1 MSSTQ
6 TAIHITLTVEQ
17 DGRLSITHPL
27 LKPGDPVE
35 VIILLLPKRE
45 EHYQSAIDIFNSLP
59 GHQLFKSA
67 EEVDQ
72 YLREE
77 RDSWDD

>member
-6 TAIHITLTVEQ
+6 TAIHITLTVQQ
-17 DGRLSITHPL
+17 DGRLSIAHPL
-27 LKPGDPVE
+27 LNPGDPVE
-35 VIILLLPKRE
+35 VIILLQPKRE
-45 EHYQSAIDIFNSLP
+45 ENYQSAIDIFNSLP

-67 EEVDQ
+67 EEIDQ

-77 RDSWDD
+77 RDSWDS